1 MQIHVTLFA
10 LLREA
15 AGTDR
20 ITLDL
25 PEGSSVAQAL
35 AQVQQQ
41 HPVLAPYL
49 ENVRLALRMDFVDAE
64 VSLSDGD
71 ELHLIPPVSGGIGCL
86 SKSPRN
92 RLVCKL

>member
-1 MQIHVTLFA
+1 MHIHVKLFA

-25 PEGSSVAQAL
+25 PEGASVAQAL
-35 AQVQQQ
+35 AHVQQQ
-41 HPVLAPYL
+41 HPVLAPYR
-49 ENVRLALRMDFVDAE
+49 ENVRLALRMDFVDAA

-86 SKSPRN
+86 SKSLQN

>member
-1 MQIHVTLFA
+1 MQIHVKLFA

-15 AGTDR
+15 AGTDS
-20 ITLDL
+20 IALDL
-25 PEGSSVAQAL
+25 PEGASAAQAL
-35 AQVQQQ
+35 THVQQQ

-71 ELHLIPPVSGGIGCL
+71 ELHLIPPVSGGI
-86 SKSPRN
+86 
-92 RLVCKL
+92 